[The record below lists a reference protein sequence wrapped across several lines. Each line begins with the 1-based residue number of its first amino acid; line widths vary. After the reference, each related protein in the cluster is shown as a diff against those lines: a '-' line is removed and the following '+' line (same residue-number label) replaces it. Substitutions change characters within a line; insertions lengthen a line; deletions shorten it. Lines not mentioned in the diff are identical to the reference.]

1 MGVILCLDTKDH
13 NRKVHIFLRQQA
25 RTQNKEILSKSKKT
39 KAGKRITPDGNFHR
53 GLMLFL
59 YQMGRC
65 LLNSNLLTVLD
76 EDTLLS
82 LAYALASYVVD
93 RSVNVVSIDAVDA
106 SITNCQSS
114 NNFLCVSYRYTTSSR
129 D

>member
-1 MGVILCLDTKDH
+1 
-13 NRKVHIFLRQQA
+13 
-25 RTQNKEILSKSKKT
+25 
-39 KAGKRITPDGNFHR
+39 
-53 GLMLFL
+53 
-59 YQMGRC
+59 MGRC

-82 LAYALASYVVD
+82 LAYALACYVVD

-106 SITNCQSS
+106 CITNFQSS
-114 NNFLCVSYRYTTSSR
+114 NNFLCVCYRYTTCSR